1 MNSLDN
7 AFFRLSITGDFQ
19 SDPHYTRLTLRF
31 ISHGSQ
37 QYIVDGNRKLL
48 KEGACLL
55 MNNGQEYRIRSEGK
69 NLSVMVGMAFNP
81 AFYSA
86 CLYSRLF
93 PNDFFPEQAD
103 QGLSYSFTEG
113 IHTPTEKLAIVS
125 NLIQKGTL
133 LDHNHNKAAIQE
145 LFIHIIDELFHM
157 DDKLSRQLAN
167 VQPIKAATRKEL
179 MRKLKIA
186 IDYMDACPQEIPDIA
201 SVANAATLSE
211 FHFYRL
217 FKKAFKIPC
226 P

>member
-1 MNSLDN
+1 
-7 AFFRLSITGDFQ
+7 
-19 SDPHYTRLTLRF
+19 
-31 ISHGSQ
+31 
-37 QYIVDGNRKLL
+37 
-48 KEGACLL
+48 
-55 MNNGQEYRIRSEGK
+55 
-69 NLSVMVGMAFNP
+69 MVGMAFNP

-186 IDYMDACPQEIPDIA
+186 IDYMVACPQEIPDIA

-217 FKKAFKIPC
+217 FKKAFKISPYQYLQRNRLSLAARLLKSSSLPVLDVC
-226 P
+226 YAAGFNDHSSFSRLFRKSYHCTPREFRQGR